1 MLAIKQGGICCAVDI
16 YLAGLAGCKI
26 VESWVF

>member
-1 MLAIKQGGICCAVDI
+1 MLAIKQWGIWQAVEI

-26 VESWVF
+26 AESWVF